1 MSIPTRV
8 LLRHSDGS
16 RTPVDPQDVY
26 LVEADG
32 GESRIR
38 TRNAEPLV
46 DVRPLGELVSLF
58 SEHWRIPCLAR
69 FSNSPTSYGPAPVP
83 SPSRASS
90 VASNHSPRVS
100 PPAAAIRPFG
110 PTNTRSGIPPTR
122 NARATGA
129 SVPAAK
135 RA

>member
-1 MSIPTRV
+1 MSILARV

-32 GESRIR
+32 GEVRIR

-58 SEHWRIPCLAR
+58 SEHGFVRIHRSFIVNIAR
-69 FSNSPTSYGPAPVP
+69 V
-83 SPSRASS
+83 R
-90 VASNHSPRVS
+90 H
-100 PPAAAIRPFG
+100 IRPRECEGWELKLDPPVNRVLPVAEGRAADLWAAFG
-110 PTNTRSGIPPTR
+110 GD
-122 NARATGA
+122 
-129 SVPAAK
+129 
-135 RA
+135 